1 MHIISSSSRD
11 PTHQFWKYEICLF
24 IFSFISDILH
34 EGEIIDIQ
42 GNNVQF
48 LCEHNSLQIPIDDIK
63 AFTLHSF
70 DVRNPSNEDLSVLAL
85 NLE

>member
-1 MHIISSSSRD
+1 
-11 PTHQFWKYEICLF
+11 LF